1 MFKNE
6 KYFRYFNKIIIWT
19 CFKIILFII
28 IDFTIS
34 SLLNFSSQK
43 IYDIKSNGFYK
54 FNKNVNSYEV
64 IGNKNYTV
72 LTDEY
77 GYRTSKDKIDHKNF
91 TKKYDVI
98 NTFDTFRNYSK
109 SNENWYK
116 EIYINGDIHFSKF
129 GNEIMLNEVVQRINQ

>member
-1 MFKNE
+1 MLKNE

-19 CFKIILFII
+19 CFKIILIILFLFII

-54 FNKNVNSYEV
+54 LNKNVDSYEV
-64 IGNKNYTV
+64 IGNKIYRV

-77 GYRTSKDKIDHKNF
+77 GYRTSKDKIDQKNF
-91 TKKYDVI
+91 TKKYE
-98 NTFDTFRNYSK
+98 NY
-109 SNENWYK
+109 
-116 EIYINGDIHFSKF
+116 GF
-129 GNEIMLNEVVQRINQ
+129 